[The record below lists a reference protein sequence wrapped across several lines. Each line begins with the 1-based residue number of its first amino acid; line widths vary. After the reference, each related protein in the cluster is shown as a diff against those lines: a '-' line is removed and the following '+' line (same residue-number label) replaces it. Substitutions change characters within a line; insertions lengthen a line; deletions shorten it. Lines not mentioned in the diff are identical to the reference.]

1 LFAVQLVH
9 VTLILFSS
17 TPSQR
22 YASRGNAGEVVC
34 SFPNAVEGSSMKSS
48 WRDSHEIPLTVRMYD
63 ETEALVAP
71 YKFMFQNTADKA
83 YG

>member
-1 LFAVQLVH
+1 
-9 VTLILFSS
+9 LIFSS

-34 SFPNAVEGSSMKSS
+34 SYPTSVDISLVSKN
-48 WRDSHEIPLTVRMYD
+48 WRDSREIPLTVRLYE
-63 ETEALVAP
+63 ETGALVAP